1 LKWDKDLDIHCKPKR
16 RSRDDLFDIIKN
28 TRKNYF
34 KHIESYYVYM
44 YKDISES
51 TIRPPTSPNNP
62 TGLSGGTY
70 VCEICNIAYHSREDL
85 EKHNSLA
92 HPDRKIEQ
100 L

>member
-1 LKWDKDLDIHCKPKR
+1 
-16 RSRDDLFDIIKN
+16 
-28 TRKNYF
+28 
-34 KHIESYYVYM
+34 M
-44 YKDISES
+44 SEPI
-51 TIRPPTSPNNP
+51 TPAPTSPNNP

-85 EKHNSLA
+85 EKHNSLS